1 MNEVIVRL
9 KEDMPLW
16 VHGITLLDSDD
27 NYNVYINANLS
38 MPVQR
43 DALRHEMEH
52 IQKDDFY
59 NDVPIQDVKH
69 L

>member
-16 VHGITLLDSDD
+16 VHGVTLLDPDD

-38 MPVQR
+38 TTVQCE
-43 DALRHEMEH
+43 ALHHELEH
-52 IQKDDFY
+52 IQMDDFY
-59 NDVPIQDVKH
+59 NDAPIREVEN

>member
-16 VHGITLLDSDD
+16 MHGVTLLDSDD

-38 MPVQR
+38 IPVQR
-43 DALRHEMEH
+43 EALCHEMEH

-59 NDVPIQDVKH
+59 NDAPIQKVEH